1 MEDSLIQK
9 LVNYIERYIE
19 SFENEKFLEKN
30 KNRNLGIIY
39 TPSKVVDYII
49 SNIFRIYFERYISFN
64 KETKDEPNVK
74 EIFLSA
80 IKNQKTKQ
88 NLIKII
94 KNLRILD
101 PSCGSGRFLIS
112 VAEKLYQLYRI
123 LEPNLSDFEIKKAI
137 IEKNLY
143 GIEIEHSAIII
154 SKLRLIKWFLS
165 FNENKVVFN
174 KSNLKSINLKNID
187 QIVQKLDLCFNFFNL
202 DFLLEFSSDKFDI
215 IIGNPPYVENKKIK
229 NVEFKKKLTKR
240 FKSAYRLFDLSIIF
254 IERSLELLADDGYI
268 SFILPNKF
276 LSADYGIKVRLLL
289 LNESEIKEIVNISS
303 LPIFQNTATYPI
315 ILSLKKAKYSE
326 EQEVKIKIFNN
337 MNDLI
342 ENNRIKTIKFHQ
354 KLIKKLPSKV
364 IPISGNIEL
373 ITYLFRN
380 FKTLAE
386 SFKDLKIIYRPF
398 GFLKYSKHFDNVSD
412 ERRSDNDLLLIG
424 TGNVEKYYVKFN
436 KRIKIAKRDLKIAY
450 FNYNP
455 TFKLI
460 WQDFKNE
467 KIIFREIAKDLTCVY
482 DPGIFTNITGLYL
495 VRIPSID
502 TEKLYCLLTLL
513 NSKLLDTVF
522 KTLFSSLH
530 MAGGY
535 LRFNGSFVKR
545 LPVPQKFP
553 PTISKCGKIIQILS
567 QLYYDLNSDFIYKNS
582 ELEYLKKN
590 YQIEIEKFL
599 RFFLKLSNALV
610 NLLYLDEFYLE
621 SNKNFNSIREFLY
634 LKVDLVRIQFKYL
647 LPRYQINKYKTYSI
661 EELKTTLNDIENFF
675 NIIHENKLLLDQI
688 DRILNEDLS

>member
-1 MEDSLIQK
+1 MEDSLNQK
-9 LVNYIERYIE
+9 VVNYIERHIE

-30 KNRNLGIIY
+30 KNRKLGIIY

-165 FNENKVVFN
+165 FNENNVKF
-174 KSNLKSINLKNID
+174 KT
-187 QIVQKLDLCFNFFNL
+187 FNL

-240 FKSAYRLFDLSIIF
+240 FKSAYRLFDLSVIF

-276 LSADYGIKVRLLL
+276 LSADYGIKIRLLL

-599 RFFLKLSNALV
+599 RFFLNLSNALV

-647 LPRYQINKYKTYSI
+647 LPRYQINKYRTYSI
-661 EELKTTLNDIENFF
+661 EELKVVLDDIENFF
-675 NIIHENKLLLDQI
+675 NTIHENKLLLDQI
-688 DRILNEDLS
+688 DQILYEDLS